1 MHDAGVN
8 LLVILLNCFLAR
20 IWGILNLQGLLSI
33 ELNSHFPSMQ
43 LTLMLNPVSY
53 AVAVSLMVL

>member
-8 LLVILLNCFLAR
+8 WLVILVNCLAW
-20 IWGILNLQGLLSI
+20 IWGILKLQGLLSI
-33 ELNSHFPSMQ
+33 ELNSHFLGMQ

>member
-8 LLVILLNCFLAR
+8 LLVILLNCLAW

>member
-8 LLVILLNCFLAR
+8 LLVILFNYLAW
-20 IWGILNLQGLLSI
+20 IWGILKLQGFLSI